1 MRSVYSTV
9 SAVFL
14 AGTIWLLGA
23 TEALASG
30 FPSFD
35 GDRETILSGRVKPT
49 QTSVSGKAT
58 TLGDWKTVDG
68 RLLAS
73 DADAPN
79 NRFWLSAQGEGS
91 FANGLLRVRFE
102 PGKVL
107 DAGVLFR
114 ITSPKSDTREL
125 SGYELSLTQ
134 DTLRLQRWDRGFVLP
149 AGEEV
154 SAAKL
159 GKRRAIEVVIYMLGP
174 QIIATIYDG
183 DTLKPID
190 SIALHE
196 TTHAR
201 GRVGIR
207 LGKKNTGG
215 GITLISAMDGS
226 KPAPKRKGSGV
237 HGHLKLYGIDR
248 DPGTTPFGNT
258 RFVLIPKA
266 ERSELPRGLTK
277 SVQTTFTDEDGVD
290 TSIVFT
296 DAVGLERIE
305 RAGLT
310 VLAAD
315 SNVPWKMF
323 DAKYRKAK
331 SKPPKPSG
339 RGFDLDESYKNPK
352 MVADLLKAY
361 NAKYPDI
368 STLVEVGR
376 THAGRT
382 IWGIKISDNPG
393 QDENEPSVLLN
404 GGHHASELLAIEYAL
419 DSAAHLL
426 ESYGRDREATRW
438 VDGLEIF
445 VVPMVNP
452 DGTHMFIEESR
463 FAGRKNARDTNHDG
477 FRDPFEGVDLNR
489 NYPFGWGARGSSGV
503 RTSKYY
509 RGPHPGSEPE
519 TMAMMTLADEQR
531 FAASI
536 SFHTIGTALFT
547 PYIVDG
553 AQHLDPDVP
562 LSIAMEMVGATEELP
577 NKRFY
582 EVRPNGY
589 AVAGSDQDWLLHEFG
604 TIAYIL
610 EGTHHNPAMS
620 VRTAS
625 VVATR
630 PIWKSLLTHV
640 VSGPRISGEI
650 RDAAGNP
657 LVAEV
662 RIEEITLPNKER
674 WTTRAR
680 DGRFDRLLHGGGTF
694 TVVASAP
701 GYAEQRKTI
710 RVRSKPTTVDL
721 VLAPK

>member
-1 MRSVYSTV
+1 
-9 SAVFL
+9 
-14 AGTIWLLGA
+14 
-23 TEALASG
+23 
-30 FPSFD
+30 
-35 GDRETILSGRVKPT
+35 
-49 QTSVSGKAT
+49 
-58 TLGDWKTVDG
+58 
-68 RLLAS
+68 
-73 DADAPN
+73 
-79 NRFWLSAQGEGS
+79 
-91 FANGLLRVRFE
+91 
-102 PGKVL
+102 
-107 DAGVLFR
+107 
-114 ITSPKSDTREL
+114 
-125 SGYELSLTQ
+125 
-134 DTLRLQRWDRGFVLP
+134 
-149 AGEEV
+149 
-154 SAAKL
+154 
-159 GKRRAIEVVIYMLGP
+159 MLGP

-183 DTLKPID
+183 DSLD
-190 SIALHE
+190 RLASIALHE
-196 TTHAR
+196 TTHSR
-201 GRVGIR
+201 GRVGVR
-207 LGKKNTGG
+207 LGKKHVGG

-226 KPAPKRKGSGV
+226 KPAPKRKGSGI
-237 HGHLKLYGIDR
+237 HGHLKRYGIDR

-258 RFVLIPKA
+258 RFVLIPKS
-266 ERSELPRGLTK
+266 ERSKLPRGLTK
-277 SVQTTFTDEDGVD
+277 SVKSTFTDEDGVD
-290 TSIVFT
+290 TAVVFT
-296 DAVGLERIE
+296 DAVGLERME

-310 VLAAD
+310 VLASD

-323 DAKYRKAK
+323 DSKYRKAK
-331 SKPPKPSG
+331 AKPPKPTK

-352 MVADLLKAY
+352 MLADLLAAY

-368 STLVEVGR
+368 SQLIEVGR

-382 IWGIKISDNPG
+382 IWGIKISDNP
-393 QDENEPSVLLN
+393 DKEENEPSVLFN

-426 ESYGRDREATRW
+426 ESYGRDREVTRW
-438 VDGLEIF
+438 VNELEIF

-489 NYPFGWGARGSSGV
+489 NYPFGWGSRGSSGV

-562 LSIAMEMVGATEELP
+562 LSIAMEMVSATEELP

-630 PIWKSLLTHV
+630 PLWKALLAQLA
-640 VSGPRISGEI
+640 SGPRISGAV
-650 RDAAGNP
+650 RDEAGNP

-662 RIEEITLPNKER
+662 RIDEITLPNKER

-680 DGRFDRLLHGGGTF
+680 DGRYDRMLHGTGTF

-701 GYAEQRKTI
+701 GYAEQRKTV
-710 RVRSKPTTVDL
+710 RVRTKPTTLDL
-721 VLAPK
+721 VLTPK